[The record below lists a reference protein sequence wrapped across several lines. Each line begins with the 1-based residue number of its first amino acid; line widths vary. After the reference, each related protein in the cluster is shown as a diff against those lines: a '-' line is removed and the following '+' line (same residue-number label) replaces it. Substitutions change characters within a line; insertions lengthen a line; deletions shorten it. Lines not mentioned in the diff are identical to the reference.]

1 MACSLFHE
9 WIVSL
14 PVPIPAGPLYKGN
27 PTRGCS
33 PRSPFPIGAYLGY
46 SPLRPRP
53 PPGRKKSGACCW
65 GNLGD
70 YMVQPWQR
78 DIGLFRSEWGCC
90 VLLLSQSALVW
101 ARGGE
106 QAEGRGLTLMSWTQW
121 SEEVPWMQR
130 REGWMPASWK
140 ALLMSS
146 HFCCSGSEM
155 VHQRT
160 SITPSTVG
168 QASRQPFLVYPAR
181 GDPTSLCGQS
191 PATQPC
197 IPTERQ

>member
-1 MACSLFHE
+1 MACSLSHE
-9 WIVSL
+9 WVVSL
-14 PVPIPAGPLYKGN
+14 SSSQQGHH
-27 PTRGCS
+27 TRELL
-33 PRSPFPIGAYLGY
+33 PEDFLHVLL
-46 SPLRPRP
+46 SPLVPVRTIAPSGPRP

-70 YMVQPWQR
+70 YIVQSWQR
-78 DIGLFRSEWGCC
+78 DIGLFCSEWSCC
-90 VLLLSQSALVW
+90 ELLLSQSPLVW
-101 ARGGE
+101 ARTRE
-106 QAEGRGLTLMSWTQW
+106 WAEGRGLTLMSWTQW
-121 SEEVPWMQR
+121 LEEVPWMQR

-146 HFCCSGSEM
+146 HFCCSGSEI

-168 QASRQPFLVYPAR
+168 QASRQQFLVYPAR
-181 GDPTSLCGQS
+181 GDLTSLHGQS

-197 IPTERQ
+197 IPMERQ

>member
-1 MACSLFHE
+1 MACSLPDE
-9 WIVSL
+9 WVVSL
-14 PVPIPAGPLYKGN
+14 SPSQQGHCTREILPEDFLHVLLSLLVPIWATAL
-27 PTRGCS
+27 S
-33 PRSPFPIGAYLGY
+33 
-46 SPLRPRP
+46 RPRP

-65 GNLGD
+65 ENLGD
-70 YMVQPWQR
+70 YIVQPWQR

-90 VLLLSQSALVW
+90 VLLLSQSPLVW
-101 ARGGE
+101 ARGE
-106 QAEGRGLTLMSWTQW
+106 ERAEGRGLTLMSWTQW

-146 HFCCSGSEM
+146 HFRCSGSEM
-155 VHQRT
+155 VHQLT

-168 QASRQPFLVYPAR
+168 RASRQPFLVYPAR
-181 GDPTSLCGQS
+181 GGPTSLCGQS

-197 IPTERQ
+197 IPAERQ